1 MSDLTFNKIAG
12 GVLLTGLV
20 IFGLREASD
29 IVFKKHEVEKA
40 GYEIAVQEESAGG
53 AAAVDTPPDWNAVLT
68 PANVAAGEAV
78 SAKCAACHKLD
89 ASNANATGPGLWD
102 VVGRKP
108 AAHPGFNYSGAM
120 KDFSGKQ
127 AVWDYDAL
135 YTFLK
140 APGKDVPGT
149 NMTFV
154 GLKKPEDR
162 IALIAYLHS
171 LGSKLPVPP
180 PRPAAA
186 AAAPAAEGAPAADAA
201 APGAVGGTTAPA
213 APAAGGNTA
222 PPKV

>member
-53 AAAVDTPPDWNAVLT
+53 GEVVDTPPDWNAVLT

-102 VVGRKP
+102 VAGP
-108 AAHPGFNYSGAM
+108 
-120 KDFSGKQ
+120 Q
-127 AVWDYDAL
+127 ARH
-135 YTFLK
+135 
-140 APGKDVPGT
+140 APGLQLFGRDE
-149 NMTFV
+149 
-154 GLKKPEDR
+154 GLLGQDR
-162 IALIAYLHS
+162 
-171 LGSKLPVPP
+171 
-180 PRPAAA
+180 RC
-186 AAAPAAEGAPAADAA
+186 
-201 APGAVGGTTAPA
+201 GTTTRCTPS
-213 APAAGGNTA
+213 
-222 PPKV
+222 